1 MAIPESLVKQSE
13 LTPTQIE
20 ALSRY
25 LGVKTGH
32 MKWKEA
38 AAAQTRKRKQTS
50 NRPVSLG
57 SYYRTVQQAKKNVK
71 KSAVTLLIAVWLG
84 LIRVEDARRLFDLA
98 GRSLAD
104 LSDEDKD
111 RLGTVLEA
119 LLTQM
124 TQ

>member
-1 MAIPESLVKQSE
+1 MAIPESLLKQSE
-13 LTPTQIE
+13 LTSTQIE
-20 ALSRY
+20 AISSYMAVRA
-25 LGVKTGH
+25 GH

-38 AAAQTRKRKQTS
+38 AATLRRKRKQASGKSVT
-50 NRPVSLG
+50 LG
-57 SYYRTVQQAKKNVK
+57 SYYRTVQQAKDNVK

-98 GRSLAD
+98 GKSLAD

-124 TQ
+124 TS